1 MKKLFI
7 AIINGN
13 NGSLDGSIVYYI
25 RATDYFAAEEF
36 AREIMLENGFAD
48 EDIDD
53 QFDFDIREFREDE
66 VLEA

>member
-7 AIINGN
+7 VIISDVEGVH
-13 NGSLDGSIVYYI
+13 GPIVYYI
-25 RATDYFAAEEF
+25 RAVDFFAAEEF
-36 AREIMLENGFAD
+36 AREILLECGFAD

-53 QFDFDIREFREDE
+53 QFDFDIREFQEDE

>member
-7 AIINGN
+7 VVITEVE
-13 NGSLDGSIVYYI
+13 GSLDGPIVYYI
-25 RATDYFAAEEF
+25 RAVDFFAAEEF
-36 AREIMLENGFAD
+36 AREILLECGFAD

-53 QFDFDIREFREDE
+53 QFDFDIRELREDE

>member
-7 AIINGN
+7 VVITEVE
-13 NGSLDGSIVYYI
+13 GSLDGPIVDYI

>member
-7 AIINGN
+7 AIIYGN
-13 NGSLDGSIVYYI
+13 AWSLDGPIVYYI
-25 RATDYFAAEEF
+25 RAVDYFAAEEL
-36 AREIMLENGFAD
+36 AREILLENGFAD

-66 VLEA
+66 VIEA

>member
-7 AIINGN
+7 VVITEVE
-13 NGSLDGSIVYYI
+13 GSLNGPIVYYI
-25 RATDYFAAEEF
+25 RAVDFFAAEEI
-36 AREIMLENGFAD
+36 AREILLECGFAD

-53 QFDFDIREFREDE
+53 QFDIDIREFQEDE

>member
-7 AIINGN
+7 VVITEVE
-13 NGSLDGSIVYYI
+13 GSLDGPIVYFI
-25 RATDYFAAEEF
+25 RAVDRLAAEEF
-36 AREIMLENGFAD
+36 AREILLECEFAD

-53 QFDFDIREFREDE
+53 QFDIDVREFQEDE

>member
-7 AIINGN
+7 AIIYGN
-13 NGSLDGSIVYYI
+13 AWSLDGPIVYYI
-25 RATDYFAAEEF
+25 RATDYFAAEEL

>member
-7 AIINGN
+7 AIISDVEGVHAP
-13 NGSLDGSIVYYI
+13 IVYYI
-25 RATDYFAAEEF
+25 RAVDYFAAEEL
-36 AREIMLENGFAD
+36 AREIMLENGFAN

>member
-7 AIINGN
+7 VVITEVA
-13 NGSLDGSIVYYI
+13 GSLDGPIVYYI

>member
-7 AIINGN
+7 VIITEVE
-13 NGSLDGSIVYYI
+13 GSLDGPIVYYI
-25 RATDYFAAEEF
+25 RATDYFAAEEL
-36 AREIMLENGFAD
+36 AREILLENGFAD

-66 VLEA
+66 VIEA